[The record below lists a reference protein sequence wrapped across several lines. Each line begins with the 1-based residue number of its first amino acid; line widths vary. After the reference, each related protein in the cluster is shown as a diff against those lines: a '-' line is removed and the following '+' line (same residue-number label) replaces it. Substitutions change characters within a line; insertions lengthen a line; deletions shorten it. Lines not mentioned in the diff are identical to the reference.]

1 MDPTRPPKPHP
12 SYYANRK
19 DASVELF
26 ICMYYHSSSSSTG
39 AGVFHVTFPL
49 FFSGGAFMH
58 IQLVPFTLLSVV
70 VHVSLFSF
78 QDLGM
83 YRILSELVRYHI
95 FRVQHYVL
103 KFNL

>member
-1 MDPTRPPKPHP
+1 
-12 SYYANRK
+12 
-19 DASVELF
+19 
-26 ICMYYHSSSSSTG
+26 
-39 AGVFHVTFPL
+39 
-49 FFSGGAFMH
+49 MH

-83 YRILSELVRYHI
+83 YRILLELVRYHI